1 MVQSEHRNL
10 RIGVVGCGNISA
22 IYMHNAKMFQR
33 LEMVACAD
41 LRSEAAEAR
50 AAEFGLRAMGV
61 DDIFHADDIDLILNL
76 SVPNAHHEVSMRAIR
91 AGKHVFTEKPL
102 CASTSEARELL
113 DAAAAAGLAVGSA
126 PDTFLGAA
134 GRRARA
140 LIDGGDV
147 GQIVTGTAFM
157 LGRGME
163 HWHPSPAFYY
173 QPGAGPVLD
182 MGPYYLTMLV
192 HLLGPVR
199 AVTAATS
206 FGAKQ
211 RTITAEGPLQGTS
224 FDVGTPTTA
233 LSLLEFASGAI
244 VTFGA
249 SWDVHRHSNMP
260 IELHGTA
267 GSLRLPDPDNFG
279 DIVAV
284 SPAGA
289 TWQEHL
295 SEGTPFGS
303 TNYPFDKPDRANYR
317 ALGLAE
323 MAEALEQGRS
333 PRAGGELAFHVLEV
347 LENILSSGER
357 QARIEITSAPPQ
369 PAALDVEAAKGLLR

>member
-1 MVQSEHRNL
+1 MVQSKPRAL

-22 IYMHNAKMFQR
+22 IYMHNAKMFHR

-41 LRSEAAEAR
+41 LRPEAAEAR
-50 AAEFGLRAMGV
+50 AAEFGLRAMSV
-61 DDIFHADDIDLILNL
+61 DDIFDADDVDLILNL

-102 CASTSEARELL
+102 CASAAEARELL
-113 DAAAAAGLAVGSA
+113 DAAAAAGLSVGSA

-134 GRRARA
+134 GRNARA
-140 LIDGGDV
+140 LIDGGQA

-182 MGPYYLTMLV
+182 MGPYYVTMLV

-199 AVTAATS
+199 AVTATTS
-206 FGAKQ
+206 FGSKQ

-224 FDVGTPTTA
+224 FEVGTPTTA

-279 DIVAV
+279 DVVAF
-284 SPAGA
+284 SPAG
-289 TWQEHL
+289 TDWEDHV
-295 SEGTPFGS
+295 SEGTPFGT
-303 TNYPFDKPDRANYR
+303 TNYPFDAPDRANYR

-323 MAEALEQGRS
+323 MAEALEQGRT

-347 LENILSSGER
+347 LESILLSGAR
-357 QARIEITSAPPQ
+357 QARATHEKWAIRQ
-369 PAALDVEAAKGLLR
+369 KY